1 MLVILF
7 VTGPAAA
14 TVAMAEPIRMTYEE
28 FHPYSFTDSAGQPQG
43 VSIDIMRR
51 IADAAG
57 QEVVFQR
64 TQNPARHA
72 GGVAQR
78 CGGCDLAAGADPG
91 TAGGGAGDGETGRF

>member
-1 MLVILF
+1 MIRQILLVILF

-28 FHPYSFTDSAGQPQG
+28 FHPYSFTDSAGEPQG

-57 QEVVFQR
+57 YEVLFQP
-64 TQNPARHA
+64 TQNPASACWRSCA
-72 GGVAQR
+72 AVQR
-78 CGGCDLAAGADPG
+78 M
-91 TAGGGAGDGETGRF
+91 